1 GLLKEKARPL
11 VCVEPDESLFN
22 AIRTLLT
29 LNLLVEARISALPI
43 VDKKNKVIDV
53 YAKFDVIHLAADKM
67 YQDLDIT
74 IKKALEF
81 RHQSERV
88 VKCTMNETLHT
99 ILERIVQAEIFLQ
112 NNIN

>member
-1 GLLKEKARPL
+1 
-11 VCVEPDESLFN
+11 
-22 AIRTLLT
+22 
-29 LNLLVEARISALPI
+29 
-43 VDKKNKVIDV
+43 
-53 YAKFDVIHLAADKM
+53 M

-99 ILERIVQAEIFLQ
+99 ILERIVQAEV
-112 NNIN
+112 NNLFFFSYNFC

>member
-1 GLLKEKARPL
+1 
-11 VCVEPDESLFN
+11 
-22 AIRTLLT
+22 
-29 LNLLVEARISALPI
+29 
-43 VDKKNKVIDV
+43 
-53 YAKFDVIHLAADKM
+53 M

-99 ILERIVQAEIFLQ
+99 ILERIVQAEVIFLLLFAIDLMEIFLQ